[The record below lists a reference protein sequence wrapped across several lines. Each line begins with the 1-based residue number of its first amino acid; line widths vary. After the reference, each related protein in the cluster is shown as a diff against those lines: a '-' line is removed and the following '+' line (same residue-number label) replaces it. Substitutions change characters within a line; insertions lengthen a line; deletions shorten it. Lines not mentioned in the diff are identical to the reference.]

1 MKIFLIVLAVL
12 VLLIWVMLSLRVSIR
27 LVYNEEFKYVL
38 KAGPI
43 TLNKIIEGSGK
54 KKKKS
59 KKKKTHIAEDT
70 PKEKKPIGETVGLIT
85 DIVKAFCSK
94 FFGHVR
100 VKLTRFIIRVA
111 TDDPAKTAI
120 SYGVVVQ
127 AVSYLVEIL
136 RRNTDYKPGKS
147 GALDVSADFTIP
159 KSCADIDIT
168 LSVSLWGVIRS
179 GLHAAFAY
187 LKRQND
193 NNIKNERK

>member
-1 MKIFLIVLAVL
+1 MK
-12 VLLIWVMLSLRVSIR
+12 
-27 LVYNEEFKYVL
+27 K
-38 KAGPI
+38 P
-43 TLNKIIEGSGK
+43 
-54 KKKKS
+54 
-59 KKKKTHIAEDT
+59 KKKTHIAEDT

-147 GALDVSADFTIP
+147 GALDVSADFTIL
-159 KSCADIDIT
+159 KSRADIDIT

-193 NNIKNERK
+193 NKIKNERK